1 MAQRFCTSCGARLAD
16 GATFCG
22 ACGVAVRGA
31 ETAEP
36 AGAARFPPQNPSVIE
51 TAVGAGPPPATS
63 ELMLPSELM
72 LLARPGTNEY
82 EILEKRCLYADLA
95 ALIFTGWLAYGTVHN
110 YAFGCVRP
118 LSGGVEPQT
127 FALPRALH
135 RALVAGAGETLTFG
149 PMRAAIAKALG
160 GYLTNIV
167 APSMARRGL
176 ISSAEKSRFFG
187 LSTTR
192 EYSRT
197 AAARPLGAL
206 IDRKLADASALRG
219 VIASNPVEAA
229 RMLCSLGMLVASIG
243 LHPVRGLMREVEAQ
257 ASAIDASLP
266 PHDPALPA
274 ILAPMKFDECKR
286 FIGALLAIEDL
297 VFPRPPEPY
306 EPPSFDYG

>member
-1 MAQRFCTSCGARLAD
+1 MAQRFCTTCGAQLPD
-16 GATFCG
+16 GAAFCG
-22 ACGVAVRGA
+22 ACGVAVRAG
-31 ETAEP
+31 EP
-36 AGAARFPPQNPSVIE
+36 AGALSSPSPPPSAIE
-51 TAVGAGPPPATS
+51 APDFAGPAPATS
-63 ELMLPSELM
+63 DPMLPSELM

-82 EILEKRCLYADLA
+82 EILDKSCLYADLA
-95 ALIFTGWLAYGTVHN
+95 ALIFTGWLAYGSVNN
-110 YAFGCVRP
+110 YTFGCVRP

-149 PMRAAIAKALG
+149 TMRAAIAKALG

-167 APSMARRGL
+167 APSMTRRGL

-197 AAARPLGAL
+197 AAARPLAAL
-206 IDRKLADASALRG
+206 IDRKLAEVSALRG

-229 RMLCSLGMLVASIG
+229 RMLCSLGMLVTLIG

-257 ASAIDASLP
+257 ASAIDASVP

-274 ILAPMKFDECKR
+274 ILAPMKFDECRR
-286 FIGALLAIEDL
+286 FIGALLAIEDF

-306 EPPSFDYG
+306 